1 MKISPHF
8 PHVKAIAISLLE
20 QGCGGYAPDQ
30 ITRLKGWR
38 LTNCVGRA
46 VGAAVEQVR
55 DERGIK
61 QPQFFSHQ
69 NFNHVVRTII
79 EGMQQEEVHMKD

>member
-1 MKISPHF
+1 MKLSPHF
-8 PHVKAIAISLLE
+8 SRIKKIAISLLE
-20 QGCGGYAPDQ
+20 QGCGGYAPDK

-55 DERGIK
+55 DERRIK
-61 QPQFFSHQ
+61 QPKFFGHQ
-69 NFNHVVRTII
+69 NFNLVVRTII
-79 EGMQQEEVHMKD
+79 EEMQQEEVHMKD